1 MAFGRRPA
9 VRENRV
15 ESARGSA
22 RPLDGGSEELFR
34 HLVESATDYAIIT
47 LDPQG
52 HVASW
57 NAGAER
63 LIGYSESEILGQSA
77 DVIFTP
83 EDRRNGVPDAE
94 RMLASRDG
102 RAQDERWH
110 LRKDGSLFWGS
121 GIMSPLSSGS
131 GFVKI
136 MRDRTE
142 QRRAE
147 ERIAQSEERFRILA
161 TNIPQLAF
169 RGRSSGERSWG
180 SPQWEIYTGLSEERS
195 LGLGWLDA
203 VHPDDRQATMEAWR
217 NAERNGAYYIEHR
230 IRRNADGEFRWHQT
244 RASPAPSSDGS
255 ATEWVGTSTDIHDL
269 RALQT
274 RQQVLLAELQH
285 RTRNLLAVVQALA
298 RQTMRS
304 QTTLEGFAVEFE
316 SRLRALSRAQA
327 LVASTARETVALRAL
342 VEMEISAHSRDGSA
356 KIHIDGPHVELPVT
370 AVQTTALAL
379 HELATNSVKYGAIG
393 QASGRLS
400 VTWHLDEAEP
410 DHARVVLDWQESG
423 VVMPQNTWPRR
434 KGYGSELIERS
445 LPYQLHA
452 ETRLTYGEDG
462 IRCMIAVPI
471 PNGTEEAR

>member
-1 MAFGRRPA
+1 M
-9 VRENRV
+9 
-15 ESARGSA
+15 ESVTGST
-22 RPLDGGSEELFR
+22 RLLEGGSEELFR
-34 HLVESATDYAIIT
+34 RLVESATDYAIIT
-47 LDPQG
+47 LDLHGQ
-52 HVASW
+52 VASW

-83 EDRRNGVPDAE
+83 EDRRNGVPAAE
-94 RMLASRDG
+94 RMAAAQDG
-102 RAQDERWH
+102 RAEDERWH
-110 LRKDGSLFWGS
+110 LRKDGSLFWAS
-121 GIMSPLSSGS
+121 GIMTPLSAGD

-147 ERIAQSEERFRILA
+147 ERIAHSEERFRILA
-161 TNIPQLAF
+161 TSIPQLVF
-169 RGRSSGERSWG
+169 HGRSTGERSWG

-203 VHPDDRQATMEAWR
+203 VHPEDREATMEAWHR
-217 NAERNGAYYIEHR
+217 AERTGTYYVEHR

-244 RASPAPSSDGS
+244 RASPAPSGEGG

-269 RALQT
+269 RAMQT

-327 LVASTARETVALRAL
+327 LVASSAKETVALRAL

-400 VTWHLDEAEP
+400 VTWHLDEGDP
-410 DHARVVLDWQESG
+410 DHSRVVLDWRESG

-445 LPYQLHA
+445 LPYQLQA
-452 ETRLTYGEDG
+452 ETRLTYGDDG
-462 IRCMIAVPI
+462 IRCMIAVPL
-471 PNGTEEAR
+471 PDGMEEAR